1 MLKHKALCLPAALT
15 FCGRVLSSVEVDIV
29 RQVLMDFPAL
39 SQTELAHTICELLQW
54 RRPNG
59 KLKSRE
65 CAEWLRQWQS
75 QDCLPPLPALRRT
88 KPNGAHR
95 PVLAAHA
102 EPTPLWQGPLALY
115 QPLQL
120 QLITTGGERRHFQQC
135 LQRDHPLG
143 YRVPYGAQL
152 RYFVRSQQPPFPIL
166 ACLLFTSAA
175 WRMAPRDAWIGW
187 SEAARKT
194 NLPLVVNNSRFLI
207 LRGVKIPHLASHV
220 LALAARRLAIDWQ
233 SHYGVRPVLLE
244 TLVDRPYAGTSY
256 RAANWVLVGKTQGR
270 GRMDRHHQAGG
281 TCKDILLFPLC
292 RRWRQQLLHP

>member
-1 MLKHKALCLPAALT
+1 MLRQNSWCLPDELT
-15 FCGRVLSSVEVDIV
+15 FCGRLLTSVEVDVV
-29 RQVLMDFPAL
+29 RQVLIDFPGL

-54 RRPNG
+54 RRQNG

-65 CAEWLRQWQS
+65 CTEWLRRWQGW
-75 QDCLPPLPALRRT
+75 DWLPPLPALQRT
-88 KPNGAHR
+88 KPNGRHR
-95 PVLAAHA
+95 TVLPAQD
-102 EPTPLWQGPLALY
+102 EPPQVWNGPLAQY

-120 QLITTGGERRHFQQC
+120 QLITAACERRQFQQY
-135 LQRDHPLG
+135 LQQYHPLG

-187 SEAARKT
+187 SDAVRKT

-207 LRGVKIPHLASHV
+207 PPGVKIPHLASHV
-220 LALAARRLAIDWQ
+220 LALAAHRLVIDWQ
-233 SHYGVRPVLLE
+233 FHYRVRPVLLE
-244 TLVDRPYAGTSY
+244 TLVDQPYAGTSY
-256 RAANWVLVGKTQGR
+256 RAANWVVVGKTQGR
-270 GRMDRHHQAGG
+270 GRMDRHHQAAG

-292 RRWRQQLLHP
+292 RRWRQQLLHT